1 MMKKAIAL
9 FLIFVLLLSAAGC
22 SSAPTTTDLATTAT
36 EATKATTVATQ
47 PTEATEPAVEPSV
60 PVADLPYDYKTT
72 DGMLEITL
80 PNQRWSQVYSNEV
93 DALFSDGS
101 CAITVNLY
109 KSTETLPTIP
119 TADETHKLIFS
130 TAVSV
135 DEYVL
140 FIVGYASSEADFPD
154 IATAMNSIT
163 LDKTQITKVW
173 PEEKPAAP
181 QYSIVET
188 NYTAW
193 VKAEALNVR
202 TGSGTDHSIIC
213 QLSQDTKLTVT
224 GEVKEGSNYIGWSRV
239 RLSNGTEGYV
249 FAQYLTTTKPEPKPT
264 RTGNSKTLYSER
276 GTVYVVYEYSD
287 YNWRTDSGT
296 VYWPAT
302 FSTWESASGH
312 VLYDY
317 DPSVPTYV
325 EPQLTSTS
333 VNLYY
338 ADGSWAEIV
347 YLATDGEWYTTN
359 WTNFYP
365 AGNGVWYCGGIT
377 YYDYIPAPA
386 PQPEPQMQPRAEFE
400 ASLWGHEG
408 MVPISY
414 ETIYEGLYEVTCQDP
429 ETGDTM
435 TVIWDAWEG
444 SWEY

>member
-1 MMKKAIAL
+1 MKKTIAL
-9 FLIFVLLLSAAGC
+9 LLSAVLLLSATGC
-22 SSAPTTTDLATTAT
+22 SSAAAPTPPATTTAT
-36 EATKATTVATQ
+36 EAVQATTVATQ
-47 PTEATEPAVEPSV
+47 PTEATEPAAEPSV

-93 DALFSDGS
+93 DALFSDGA

-109 KSTETLPTIP
+109 KATQTLPTIP
-119 TADETHKLIFS
+119 TADDNHKLIFS
-130 TAVSV
+130 TAVSA
-135 DEYVL
+135 DAYIL

-154 IATAMNSIT
+154 IAKAMNSIT

-173 PEEKPAAP
+173 PEEAPAAP
-181 QYSIVET
+181 KYSIAET

-193 VKAEALNVR
+193 VRAEALNVR
-202 TGSGTDHSIIC
+202 SGSGTDHSILC
-213 QLSQDTKLTVT
+213 QLSQDTQVTVT
-224 GEVKEGSNYIGWSRV
+224 GEVKEDGNYIGWSRV
-239 RLSNGTEGYV
+239 HLSNGTVGYV

-296 VYWPAT
+296 VYWPAS
-302 FSTWESASGH
+302 FSTWESSSGH

-317 DPSVPTYV
+317 DPTVPTYV
-325 EPQLTSTS
+325 EPQLTSQS

-338 ADGSWAEIV
+338 GDGSWADIV
-347 YLATDGEWYTTN
+347 YLATDGEWYNTN

-365 AGNGVWYCGGIT
+365 AGNGVWHCGEGT
-377 YYDYIPAPA
+377 YYDYIPATE
-386 PQPEPQMQPRAEFE
+386 PQPQTQSEEDFK
-400 ASLWGHEG
+400 ASLWAHEG

-414 ETIYEGLYEVTCQDP
+414 ETIYEGVYEVTCQNP
-429 ETGDTM
+429 ETGETLIV
-435 TVIWDAWEG
+435 TWDAWEG